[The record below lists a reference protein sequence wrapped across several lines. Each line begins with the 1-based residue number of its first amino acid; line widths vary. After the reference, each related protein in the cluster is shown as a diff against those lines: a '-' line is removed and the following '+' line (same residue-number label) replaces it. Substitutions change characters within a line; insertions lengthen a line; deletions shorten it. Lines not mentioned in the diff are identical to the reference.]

1 MQLVL
6 GTRGSALAL
15 WQAQHVR
22 QRLEAAG
29 HDVALQTITTQGDR
43 ILDVPLAEIGSK
55 GLFTKE
61 LDVALLD
68 GRIHLAVHSLK
79 DLPTVL
85 PEGLVLAAVLERAS
99 PWDAFVAH
107 PSFKGGLEALPEGAV
122 LATSSLRRQGQLLA
136 WRPDLKIVSVRGN
149 VDTRL
154 RKLDESAW
162 HGMVLAEAGLVR
174 LGLEERI
181 RQRFPQHIMLPA
193 ISQGALGVVCAETNT
208 ATREVLRD
216 VLHHAPTAA
225 AVTAER
231 ALLRWLEG
239 GCQVPIG
246 AYARIEDERLVLDGV
261 VAAVDGRQQVRGQK
275 HGPVEQATAVG
286 RALAEQLLQDGA
298 EAVLRAIR
306 SAS

>member
-15 WQAQHVR
+15 WQAHHVL

-29 HDVALQTITTQGDR
+29 HEVTLHSITTQGDR

-107 PSFKGGLEALPEGAV
+107 PSFEGGLEELPEGAV

-193 ISQGALGVVCAETNT
+193 VSQGALGVVCAETDT

-231 ALLRWLEG
+231 ALLRRLEG

-261 VAAVDGRQQVRGQK
+261 VASVDGRQQVRGQK
-275 HGPVEQATAVG
+275 IGPTEQAAAVG

-298 EAVLRAIR
+298 EAILRAIR